1 MKKKIIAAGGL
12 VTNENNELLMIFRR
26 GKWDL
31 PKGKLDE
38 GETLE
43 ECAVREVKEETGI
56 GNVELKNLVDITY
69 HQYFD
74 KHSNETVIKETHW
87 FAMQVKGRPELIPQT
102 EEDIEKIIWADKEVI
117 GESLENTYLN
127 IVQVIEKY
135 KLL

>member
-1 MKKKIIAAGGL
+1 
-12 VTNENNELLMIFRR
+12 
-26 GKWDL
+26 
-31 PKGKLDE
+31 
-38 GETLE
+38 
-43 ECAVREVKEETGI
+43 
-56 GNVELKNLVDITY
+56 
-69 HQYFD
+69 
-74 KHSNETVIKETHW
+74 VIKETHW